1 MQDCSSKVNYREMAR
16 VSELLRQFKAPQY
29 WGIWLGVGLLWLLS
43 KLPLKLRYRASE
55 WLGIVLYALARSR
68 RRLVLANLALTFPE
82 KTPLERKAI
91 AKAHFKSLGIQVFAE
106 MTETWFGPYR
116 SGRTISQNRLAVEFE
131 GLDNLDAAHAHDRGL
146 IILTPH
152 FTHLEVTGLLIVQ
165 RFNLYPVYRPHDH
178 PLVDALILRG
188 RTFQI
193 GEHITAPVSA
203 NDTRKMI
210 KLLRQKQA
218 LGYLPDQRYR
228 GKGHVTIPFFG
239 QPAKSHTAT
248 SKLAAL
254 TQALVVPTFTERHY
268 DPVRY
273 PKQGWYYVVKFYP
286 ALDGFPSGDDAQDT
300 HCLHALYEHEIKKN
314 PSQYLW
320 VHNRWD
326 LSKQQ
331 IAALLECD

>member
-1 MQDCSSKVNYREMAR
+1 MTHVI
-16 VSELLRQFKAPQY
+16 ELLRQFKAPPY

-68 RRLVLANLALTFPE
+68 RRLVLANLALAFPE
-82 KTPLERKAI
+82 KTPLERQAI

-116 SGRTISQNRLAVEFE
+116 SDQREDRLAVEFE
-131 GLDNLDAAHAHDRGL
+131 GKEHLEAARAQNQGL
-146 IILTPH
+146 IMLTPH
-152 FTHLEVTGLLIVQ
+152 FTHLEITGLLFSRLMHLHPI
-165 RFNLYPVYRPHDH
+165 YRPHDH

-193 GEHITAPVSA
+193 GEHTTLPVSA

-254 TQALVVPTFTERHY
+254 TQALVVPTFTERRF

-273 PKQGWYYVVKFYP
+273 PKQGWYYVVRFYP

-300 HCLHALYEHEIKKN
+300 QRLHTLYEHEIKKN

-331 IAALLECD
+331 IAALLQRD